1 MKNKG
6 ITFKLQFYILS
17 GIFVIYASI
26 LLLDYFSTRKLLIN
40 GVKKDVIHLAQATV
54 NKINGVIIAAQSIP
68 LNLAPII
75 ENTEKK
81 DFRFKES
88 LEQIVKINKEVFGT
102 CIAWEPYAFYPD
114 KYYFAPYGYDCGNA
128 VCYTILGGDNYVYF
142 DFDWYK
148 IPKKLGKPVWT
159 EPYFDKNGGNIIMST
174 YSVPL
179 YRTEKEQK
187 EFTGIVTVD
196 LDLSWLRNVV
206 DSMDIIRNGYAF
218 LISKKGTFITHPA
231 DSLVMNESI
240 FSYADKMNSPQLRE
254 TGLKMVNGETAYARF
269 DPFDVDKKAL
279 LYYTPLPGNN
289 WSLGIVFPQKE
300 LFANLHAQFQIM
312 LSLGIAGFI
321 LLFFVI
327 MLVSKKIT
335 SPLEKLA
342 SATAELGDGNF
353 NVRLPAIRSQDEIG
367 RLTGSFEKMKTAL
380 KNYIKNLEETTA
392 EKNKIESELK
402 IAHDIQQ
409 GIIPK
414 TFPPFPE
421 RDDVD
426 IYAILDPAKQV
437 GGDLYD
443 FFFLDARRLVFAVG
457 DVSGKGV
464 PASLFMAITRT
475 LFRSKATPEAS
486 VSQIMTNINT
496 ELCKDND
503 NAMFVTFFMGILNL
517 ETGILE
523 YCNAGHNYPYILK
536 KNGDIVI
543 VNQTHGMPVGLF
555 DSGSYNQSMVELKD
569 NDTLVIYTDGV
580 PEAINE
586 IGELMGSEKLEDCL
600 SKLNE
605 KNSPEAITK
614 SLLAQTRSF
623 VGKAEQSDD
632 ITILVLTYFQNIK
645 HGFYSNKRQLEIV
658 NKVDEINRLTAFINQ
673 FCKDWM
679 IDDDSAGKL
688 NLAAEEIVSNI
699 IKYAFSDA
707 KQHIINIVAT
717 YEADYITMMFH
728 DDGTPFNPFQKDN
741 PDVTAPLE
749 ERKIGGLGIYFV
761 KQLMDSIEYDFRGG
775 KNTLTVM
782 KKINHLKD

>member
-1 MKNKG
+1 MKHKG

-17 GIFVIYASI
+17 GIFIIYAGI

-40 GVKKDVIHLAQATV
+40 GVKKDVNHLALATV
-54 NKINGVIIAAQSIP
+54 NEINSVVTTIERIP

-75 ENTEKK
+75 ENSGKSE
-81 DFRFKES
+81 FRIKES

-102 CIAWEPYAFYPD
+102 CVAWEPFSFYPD
-114 KYYFAPYGYDCGNA
+114 RYYFAPYFYNCGNA
-128 VCYTILGGDNYVYF
+128 VCFKYLGDENYEYF
-142 DFDWYK
+142 NLDWYQ
-148 IPKKLGKPVWT
+148 IPKKIGKPVWT
-159 EPYFDKNGGNIIMST
+159 EPYFDENGGNIIMST
-174 YSVPL
+174 YSVPF
-179 YRTEKEQK
+179 YRTENGQRV
-187 EFTGIVTVD
+187 FSGIVTVD
-196 LDLSWLRNVV
+196 LNLRWLRNIV

-231 DSLVMNESI
+231 DSLVMNESV
-240 FSYADKMNSPQLRE
+240 FSLADKMNSPQLRE

-269 DPFDVDKKAL
+269 DPFDVGKKAL

-289 WSLGIVFPQKE
+289 WSLGIVFPEKE
-300 LFANLHAQFQIM
+300 LFADLHAQFQIM

-321 LLFFVI
+321 LLFFLI
-327 MLVSKKIT
+327 MFVSKKIT

-342 SATAELGDGNF
+342 SVTTELGDGNF
-353 NVRLPAIRSQDEIG
+353 DVRLPAINSQDEIG
-367 RLTGSFEKMKTAL
+367 RLTRSFEKMKSEL
-380 KNYIKNLEETTA
+380 KVYIKNLEETTA

-443 FFFLDARRLVFAVG
+443 FFFLDASRLVFAVG

-475 LFRSKATPEAS
+475 LFRSKATPESS
-486 VSQIMTNINT
+486 VGQIMTNINT

-517 ETGILE
+517 DTGLLE

-536 KNGDIVI
+536 KNGEITM

-555 DSGSYNQSMVELKD
+555 ETGSYKQSLIQLKN

-586 IGELMGSEKLEDCL
+586 NGELMGSDKLEDFL
-600 SKLNE
+600 KKLNE
-605 KNSPEAITK
+605 KSSPETITK
-614 SLLAQTRSF
+614 SLLTQTRNF

-632 ITILVLTYFQNIK
+632 ITVLVLTYYQNNNTDIGIK
-645 HGFYSNKRQLEIV
+645 ERQLEIV
-658 NKVDEINRLTAFINQ
+658 NKVDEINRLAKFINQ
-673 FCKDWM
+673 FCADWKV
-679 IDDDSAGKL
+679 DDESKGKI

-699 IKYAFSDA
+699 INYAFVDTN
-707 KQHIINIVAT
+707 QHFINILAT
-717 YEADYITMMFH
+717 YNNDEIRLVFQ
-728 DDGTPFNPFQKDN
+728 DDGTPFNPFLKDN

-749 ERKIGGLGIYFV
+749 YRKIGGLGIYFV
-761 KQLMDSIEYDFRGG
+761 KQLMDSVKYDFKEG
-775 KNTLTVM
+775 KNTLSVM
-782 KKINHLKD
+782 KKIKHL